1 MKHNMPILYLNY
13 QRGSGQWYSL
23 SGNLSRDKYSLI
35 KGLVVCFFE
44 AREQRKY
51 FENILPKVTYFNH
64 WFREDVWRVRSWQ
77 NLPKSPNNSSFCVS
91 CVCWHTCQ
99 AAEPLTAQETNT
111 YSVWERRNLF
121 RMLKIGH
128 SVKCKNK
135 TALVLLAESAM
146 DQWQFPIRTISEGQ
160 IYWFKLLFSVYL
172 VTFLVVTSNFNG
184 PVFAR
189 WNE

>member
-1 MKHNMPILYLNY
+1 MMKHNMPILFLNY
-13 QRGSGQWYSL
+13 QKGSGQWYSL

-64 WFREDVWRVRSWQ
+64 WFREDVWWVRSWQ

-91 CVCWHTCQ
+91 CVRWHTCQ
-99 AAEPLTAQETNT
+99 AAKPLTAQETNT
-111 YSVWERRNLF
+111 YLVWERRNLF

-128 SVKCKNK
+128 LVKCKNR
-135 TALVLLAESAM
+135 LL
-146 DQWQFPIRTISEGQ
+146 
-160 IYWFKLLFSVYL
+160 
-172 VTFLVVTSNFNG
+172 
-184 PVFAR
+184 
-189 WNE
+189 